1 MGKIIEFPQKSIVPE
16 HLPQTEG
23 MELYFRFYKNC
34 SGQLKEWILE
44 KIGEDIAQTWNNRNF
59 WKTTDPEDALELIG
73 YASAKKILKTTK
85 ATADYYKKLSEI
97 IEKYGLEVLKSAKT
111 N

>member
-1 MGKIIEFPQKSIVPE
+1 MGKIIEFPQNSIVPDY
-16 HLPQTEG
+16 LPQTEG

-34 SGQLKEWILE
+34 SGQLKEYILE
-44 KIGEDIAQTWNNRNF
+44 RIGNDISQTWDNRNF
-59 WKTTDPEDALELIG
+59 WKTTEPTDALELIG
-73 YASAKKILKTTK
+73 YASAKKILKMTK

>member
-1 MGKIIEFPQKSIVPE
+1 
-16 HLPQTEG
+16 
-23 MELYFRFYKNC
+23 MEIQRNR
-34 SGQLKEWILE
+34 SPVS
-44 KIGEDIAQTWNNRNF
+44 QTWDNRNF
-59 WKTTDPEDALELIG
+59 WKTTEPTDALELIG

>member
-1 MGKIIEFPQKSIVPE
+1 MGKIIEFPQKSIIPD

-34 SGQLKEWILE
+34 AGSLRKRILQE
-44 KIGEDIAQTWNNRNF
+44 IGEDIAQPLKNKDF
-59 WKTTDPEDALELIG
+59 MKDMSPQDALELIG
-73 YASAKKILKTTK
+73 YASAKKIVKDTKTTVK
-85 ATADYYKKLSEI
+85 YYKKLSEV
-97 IEKYGLEVLKSAKT
+97 IERYGMKVLNRVKT

>member
-1 MGKIIEFPQKSIVPE
+1 MGKIIEFPQKSIIPD

-34 SGQLKEWILE
+34 SGQLKEYILE
-44 KIGEDIAQTWNNRNF
+44 RIGNDISQTWDNRNF
-59 WKTTDPEDALELIG
+59 WKTTEPTDALELIW

-97 IEKYGLEVLKSAKT
+97 IEKYGLEVLKSVKT